1 MDLYAIFY
9 IAEDYEE
16 TLNSIETDF
25 NSALESSAGLVK
37 EYGKGCKFEIFK
49 FQPGQ
54 NPLDGELIHVFGDPA
69 RMEA

>member
-16 TLNSIETDF
+16 ELNLIETDF
-25 NSALESSAGLVK
+25 DTALESTADLVK
-37 EYGKGCKFEIFK
+37 EYGEGCKFEIFK

-54 NPLDGELIHVFGDPA
+54 HPLDGELLNVFERVVEED
-69 RMEA
+69 